1 MDNSGVS
8 DGEAAKL
15 RVSQRIN
22 NLFISTLPRASIVR
36 GRETEKGRML
46 DVQKLE
52 YEMRVLAE
60 ARVDKYAGPDEV
72 LLTKQQTAKVC
83 NRAITWIDAMIAA
96 GRLPVVRIGQKD
108 WVQRPTVVE
117 MLVNGL

>member
-1 MDNSGVS
+1 
-8 DGEAAKL
+8 
-15 RVSQRIN
+15 
-22 NLFISTLPRASIVR
+22 
-36 GRETEKGRML
+36 ML
-46 DVQKLE
+46 DAPRLE

-96 GRLPVVRIGQKD
+96 GRLPVVRIGPKA
-108 WVQRPTVVE
+108 WIQRPVVVE
-117 MLVNGL
+117 MLVSGL